1 MKLLG
6 IDYGQRR
13 IGVAITDES
22 GRFVRPCT
30 VIDRKKSPDALGAL
44 KTIIEQENPAKLVV
58 GLPLD
63 IDDNDT
69 IMAKEIREFTRR
81 LTGVIALPVEFV
93 DESLTSRQA
102 AVLLRS
108 RKKKLRRNKASVD
121 SFAACLILEAF
132 LQEHTTCDGIL

>member
-22 GRFVRPCT
+22 GRFVRPFT
-30 VIDRKKSPDALGAL
+30 VIDRKKIPDAVGAL
-44 KTIIEQENPAKLVV
+44 KTIIEQEQAAKLVV

-69 IMAKEIREFTRR
+69 IMAKEIREFTQR
-81 LTGVIALPVEFV
+81 LVAAADKPVEFI

-102 AVLLRS
+102 TFMLRS

-121 SFAACLILEAF
+121 SIAACLILEAF
-132 LQEHTTCDGIL
+132 VKEHTCDGLL